1 MYMTQHTAKE
11 YIEASIVKNALILET
26 SNITDLL
33 SKKDEVCEDYWNDY
47 MNDFRCNGS
56 FSGLPSKNSSRH
68 YEVDFVY
75 ALVFDR
81 VIGWDYWHGGGKHGE
96 PSAMDWLSSA
106 EFLAITATEMV
117 PKYTFKREDG
127 YV

>member
-11 YIEASIVKNALILET
+11 YIEASIVKNALNLET
-26 SNITDLL
+26 SNIKELL
-33 SKKDEVCEDYWNDY
+33 SKRDEVNEDDWTDY

-56 FSGLPSKNSSRH
+56 FSGLSPKSTSRH
-68 YEVDFVY
+68 YEIDFVY

-81 VIGWDYWHGGGKHGE
+81 VIGWDYWHGGGKYGE
-96 PSAMDWLSSA
+96 SWSIDWIDSA
-106 EFLAITATEMV
+106 EFLQITNIEMI